1 MTDLSAI
8 SDFIRELDKLKAV
21 KRQVRIPEDGDRQ
34 ENSAEHSWHV
44 ALMAVSL
51 SRYAGSDVNLARVV
65 QMILIHDLVEIDAG
79 DMFAFASDAHH
90 EEQEVKEQAAADRIF
105 GLLPTPL
112 NTELRLLWQEFEDAE
127 TPDAQF
133 AKAMDRILPVFQNMK
148 AGGGSWARNGIARSQ
163 ILKRNAFLEQSAPA
177 LWDYVI
183 EQADIAVARGYLKD
197 A

>member
-1 MTDLSAI
+1 MTELAAI

-44 ALMAVSL
+44 ALMATSL
-51 SRYAGSDVNLARVV
+51 AKFAGDNVDIARVV

-90 EEQEVKEQAAADRIF
+90 DEQEAKEQAAANRIF
-105 GLLPTPL
+105 GLLPPPM
-112 NTELRLLWQEFEDAE
+112 NTRLRALWQEFEDAN

-148 AGGGSWARNGIARSQ
+148 ADGGSWARHGIARSQ
-163 ILKRNAFLEQSAPA
+163 ILKRNAYLEQSAPA
-177 LWDYVI
+177 LWDYVL
-183 EQADIAVARGYLKD
+183 EQTDIAVKKGYLKD

>member
-1 MTDLSAI
+1 MTELAAI

-44 ALMAVSL
+44 ALMATSL
-51 SRYAGSDVNLARVV
+51 SRFAGDDVDIARVV

-90 EEQEVKEQAAADRIF
+90 DEQEAREQAAADRIF
-105 GLLPTPL
+105 GLLPSPL
-112 NTELRLLWQEFEDAE
+112 NTELRQMWQEFEDAE
-127 TPDAQF
+127 TPDARF
-133 AKAMDRILPVFQNMK
+133 AKAMDRVLPVFQNMK
-148 AGGGSWARNGIARSQ
+148 ANGGSWARHGISRSQ
-163 ILKRNAFLEQSAPA
+163 ILKRNAYLELSAPA
-177 LWDYVI
+177 LWHYVI
-183 EQADIAVARGYLKD
+183 EQTDIAVARGYLKD